1 MDVVKWINVIVS
13 ILSGIA
19 VCIPLVI
26 SLINTVRQVVQEKKW
41 NIIVSNVLD
50 LMIRAENDYNNGAER
65 KEYVMNA
72 IKLISK
78 QVDYNFDQEAELK
91 VSIMIDEICK
101 LAKVVNV
108 KDV

>member
-13 ILSGIA
+13 ILSGIS

-26 SLINTVRQVVQEKKW
+26 SLINTIRQVVQEKKW
-41 NIIVSNVLD
+41 NIIVSDVLD
-50 LMIRAENDYNNGAER
+50 LMIRAEEDYNNGAER

-78 QVDYNFDQEAELK
+78 QVGYNFDQEAELK
-91 VSIMIDEICK
+91 ISIMIDEICK